1 MDQAL
6 DKSQYRISMQQANK
20 SCFNRGLFSFLEN
33 IIQLS
38 KNIPHSRAGDLEINI
53 PSDCRSEYSEVK
65 VR

>member
-6 DKSQYRISMQQANK
+6 DKSQYRISMQQAN
-20 SCFNRGLFSFLEN
+20 RVVLIVAFSRSS